1 MSCLLNVM
9 IFNNW
14 ECLLKYLWNVNV
26 CKLLIMT
33 IKIKNIKTY
42 KNKDLPI
49 YIQKKYHKFRKLYL
63 CIN

>member
-1 MSCLLNVM
+1 
-9 IFNNW
+9 
-14 ECLLKYLWNVNV
+14 
-26 CKLLIMT
+26 MT

-63 CIN
+63 CKC